1 MCDSWLPER
10 SSVLKYK
17 KTEARWHIL
26 LTDTMWQVRYIEKN
40 PTEILQKYDNYI
52 PFSTAGTKQ
61 IKRVLTNSYI
71 RSEEE

>member
-1 MCDSWLPER
+1 M
-10 SSVLKYK
+10 
-17 KTEARWHIL
+17 THF
-26 LTDTMWQVRYIEKN
+26 THDTMWQVRYFEKN
-40 PTEILQKYDNYI
+40 PTEILQKCDNYI

>member
-1 MCDSWLPER
+1 M
-10 SSVLKYK
+10 
-17 KTEARWHIL
+17 THF
-26 LTDTMWQVRYIEKN
+26 THDTMWQVRYFEKN